1 MGSIYRRNGPDGK
14 PRGPWLIAWV
24 DSRGKQ
30 HIESTRIK
38 GRSGT
43 GYNHTTA
50 KRLLAEREAAIAK
63 GAKVTAK
70 TGHRLFTDC
79 LEDVARDQEVNERR
93 DVRHTRSRITQH
105 LAPFFDG
112 YHVGEITTAIVRQ
125 YSSQRK
131 AAGVAAATLNRELAI
146 IRRAVRLAARNGDL
160 ATLPHVELVDESR
173 NVREGIIEPRDFARV
188 LEQLTPQVYAD
199 IAETA
204 SVTGWRTRSELL
216 PLKWGQVDLKAGL
229 LRMEVGKS
237 KAGEGRTFPL
247 TRALKRIMQ
256 RRKKA
261 SADTNPGTLVF
272 TDDGAAISDSQFYDR
287 WHPACEAAGVPG
299 LIPHDLRRSAIR
311 EMERRRIPRQ
321 VAMRLVG
328 HKTESVYRRYALVQ
342 EADIH
347 EAGNRLDEPAP
358 ANVSTKRGRP
368 NPRVQRISRK

>member
-14 PRGPWLIAWV
+14 PKGPWLIAWV

-50 KRLLAEREAAIAK
+50 KRLLAEREAAVAK
-63 GAKVTAK
+63 GATVTA
-70 TGHRLFTDC
+70 GVGRRLFTDC

-112 YHVGEITTAIVRQ
+112 YHVGEVTTALVRQ

-131 AAGVAAATLNRELAI
+131 AAGAAAATLNRELAI

-160 ATLPHVELVDESR
+160 VSLPHVELVDESR
-173 NVREGIIEPRDFARV
+173 NVRQGIIEPVAFARV
-188 LEQLTPQVYAD
+188 LKHLTPQVYAD

-204 SVTGWRTRSELL
+204 SITGWRTRSELL

-229 LRMEVGKS
+229 IRMEVGKS
-237 KAGEGRTFPL
+237 KGGEGRTFPL

-261 SADTNPGTLVF
+261 TGEGNPAPDALVF
-272 TDDGAAISDSQFYDR
+272 TNNGEQITDVAFYAK
-287 WHPACEAAGVPG
+287 WHPACEAAGVAG

-321 VAMRLVG
+321 VAMKLVG
-328 HKTESVYRRYALVQ
+328 HRTESIYRRYALVQ

-347 EAGNRLDEPAP
+347 EAGSRLDEAAP
-358 ANVSTKRGRP
+358 TAKARRRS
-368 NPRVQRISRK
+368 